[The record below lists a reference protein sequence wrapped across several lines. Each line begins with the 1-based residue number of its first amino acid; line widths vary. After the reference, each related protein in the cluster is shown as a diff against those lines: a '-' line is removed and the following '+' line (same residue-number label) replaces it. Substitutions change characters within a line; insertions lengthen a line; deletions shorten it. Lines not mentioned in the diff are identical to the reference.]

1 MTSTMNAP
9 SAVKPLYAS
18 ASRAALL
25 GLVVNLAL
33 GATKLVGGIF
43 GNSFA
48 LISDAV
54 NSIGDSFSS
63 VVVLFGLHV
72 AQRPADSEHPYGHT
86 RAEAVA
92 SLSVALLIAFS
103 ALLVGWE
110 AVVLL
115 RAEPSLPS
123 AWTLWIAGANVL
135 LKESLYRFNLR
146 IGRRTNS
153 QAVVANAW
161 DHRSDA
167 LCSLAVL
174 IGIALVCWGGP
185 TFARADGVAA
195 LVVVVLILW
204 AAGRLFYVSASL
216 LLDHQAEPEMVDE
229 IRQVAG
235 EVPGVRGVETL
246 WVRRS
251 GLEFFAD
258 IHIEVDPTISVADGH
273 HISHLVKDQLI
284 DHFAALRDVLV
295 HLEPHPHTHEF
306 SPSAGAP
313 QRDAR
318 QDS

>member
-1 MTSTMNAP
+1 MNAP
-9 SAVKPLYAS
+9 SSVAPLYAS
-18 ASRAALL
+18 ARRAALL

-33 GATKLVGGIF
+33 GATKLVGGIL

-48 LISDAV
+48 LVSDAV

-72 AQRPADSEHPYGHT
+72 AQRPADTEHPYGHT

-110 AVVLL
+110 AVVLFG
-115 RAEPSLPS
+115 AEPGLPS

-135 LKESLYRFNLR
+135 LKEALYRFNLR
-146 IGRRTNS
+146 IGRQTNS

-174 IGIALVCWGGP
+174 IGIALVRWGGSA
-185 TFARADGVAA
+185 FARADEAAA
-195 LVVVVLILW
+195 LVVVVAILW
-204 AAGRLFYVSASL
+204 AAGRLFYTSASQL
-216 LLDHQAEPEMVDE
+216 MDRQAEPELVDE

-235 EVPGVRGVETL
+235 QVPGVRGVETL

-258 IHIEVDPTISVADGH
+258 IHIEVDPAISVADGH
-273 HISHLVKDQLI
+273 RISHLVKDRLV

-295 HLEPHPHTHEF
+295 HLEPHPHIHEF
-306 SPSAGAP
+306 GSPAGAS
-313 QRDAR
+313 QSGASK